1 MSDHM
6 ITGKQMQSILILFWI
21 GSLVVIGYN
30 KDAKQ
35 DYWVAI
41 LGAAIVTLP
50 LIFLSVRLIH
60 LYPGQNLFEIIIK
73 IFGNVFGKII
83 SFIFVFFAIH
93 LGAMVIKTFCVFIKI
108 LNMPETP
115 EILTATF
122 IVLLSV
128 WSVKSGPE
136 NIGRLA
142 KYCWPILVI
151 SIAVTVFLS
160 FKDMNFDNLKPVLNT
175 DIKSLASGCFT
186 LFALPL
192 GEVVVCLSF
201 FSAVGSNVSPLKIY
215 LKALAFTITM
225 IIVVNLRNILILGI
239 PSAEMFYYP
248 SYQAVSI
255 IALGDF
261 FTRVEVIIGLNLVLA
276 GFIKVCVCLYTASLG
291 LTKILNF
298 PNQKTTVVPCG
309 LLMVT
314 LTGLLYSNTAEMFS
328 FIPAYRIY
336 SFPFEVILP
345 VVILVGAE
353 IQTRKK
359 IPKTPDATQTKTNP
373 GAEST

>member
-1 MSDHM
+1 M
-6 ITGKQMQSILILFWI
+6 FWI
-21 GSLVVIGYN
+21 GSLVVMGYN

-35 DYWVAI
+35 DYWVSI
-41 LGAAIVTLP
+41 LGAAVVTLP

-83 SFIFVFFAIH
+83 SFIFVFYAIH
-93 LGAMVIKTFCVFIKI
+93 LGAMVIKTFSTFIKI

-115 EILTATF
+115 EILTGTL

-128 WSVKSGPE
+128 WAVKSGPE
-136 NIGRLA
+136 DIGRLA
-142 KYCWPILVI
+142 KYCWPILEI
-151 SIAVTVFLS
+151 SIAITVLLA

-175 DIKSLASGCFT
+175 DLKTLATACFT

-201 FSAVGSNVSPLKIY
+201 FSSVSSNVNPLKIY
-215 LKALAFTITM
+215 LKALAWTIAM

-239 PSAEMFYYP
+239 PAAGMFLYP

-255 IALGDF
+255 ISLGDF
-261 FTRVEVIIGLNLVLA
+261 FTRVEVMIGLNLVLA

-298 PNQKTTVVPCG
+298 SNQKTAVVPCG

-314 LTGLLYSNTAEMFS
+314 LTGLLYSNTAELFA
-328 FIPAYRIY
+328 FISAYRIY

-345 VVILVGAE
+345 IVILVGAE

-359 IPKTPDATQTKTNP
+359 SPKTPEATQTKTNP

>member
-6 ITGKQMQSILILFWI
+6 ITGKQMQCILIMFWL
-21 GSLVVIGYN
+21 GSLVIVGYN
-30 KDAKQ
+30 QDAKQ
-35 DYWVAI
+35 DYWVSI
-41 LGAAIVTLP
+41 LGAAVATLP

-93 LGAMVIKTFCVFIKI
+93 LGAMVIKTFCTFIKI

-115 EILTATF
+115 EILTTTF
-122 IVLLSV
+122 IILLSV

-136 NIGRLA
+136 NIGRLS
-142 KYCWPILVI
+142 KYCWPILEVSVI
-151 SIAVTVFLS
+151 ITVFLG

-175 DIKSLASGCFT
+175 DLKLLASGCFT

-201 FSAVGSNVSPLKIY
+201 FSSVSSNINLLKIY
-215 LKALAFTITM
+215 LKALAFTIAM
-225 IIVVNLRNILILGI
+225 ILIVYLRNILILGI
-239 PSAEMFYYP
+239 PSAGMFYYP

-255 IALGDF
+255 ISLGDF
-261 FTRVEVIIGLNLVLA
+261 FNRVEVIIGLNLVLA
-276 GFIKVCVCLYTASLG
+276 GFIKACVCLYTASLG

-298 PNQKTTVVPCG
+298 SNQKTAVVPCG
-309 LLMVT
+309 LLMAT
-314 LTGLLYSNTAEMFS
+314 LTGLLYSNTTELFAFVS
-328 FIPAYRIY
+328 AYRIY
-336 SFPFEVILP
+336 SFPFEVIFP
-345 VVILVGAE
+345 IIILIGAE

-359 IPKTPDATQTKTNP
+359 IPKTPEATQTKTNP
-373 GAEST
+373 GAKST